1 MASRVDGVRQQQVSA
16 EKRLRTKITIRQKRW
31 LLSTHLLCVAA
42 WLGGGFCSLAF
53 NITALRAT
61 NPHLL
66 NATYMFANT
75 LDKTIIRGGA
85 VGTLLTGLLLAWLA
99 QWGLIRFY
107 WIIVKEIAA
116 VLCVVTG
123 LIIRWNGHAIASTAA
138 RGLQAFSDPLYLT
151 NRTRLFVGISFQL
164 LMLAG
169 VIAVSIFKPWGQR
182 RRPSRRSVSRLS
194 RGATPTG
201 IVANASGARVID

>member
-1 MASRVDGVRQQQVSA
+1 MSA
-16 EKRLRTKITIRQKRW
+16 EKRPRNKITIRQKRW

-42 WLGGGFCSLAF
+42 WLGGGLCSLAF
-53 NITALRAT
+53 NITALWAT
-61 NPHLL
+61 DPHLL
-66 NATYMFANT
+66 NATYVFANT

-85 VGTLLTGLLLAWLA
+85 VGTLLTGLLLAWLT

-116 VLCVVTG
+116 VLCVVTD
-123 LIIRWNGHAIASTAA
+123 LIIIRWNDHAIASTAA

-164 LMLAG
+164 MLLAG
-169 VIAVSIFKPWGQR
+169 VIAISIFKPWGQR
-182 RRPSRRSVSRLS
+182 RRPSRRSVSRL
-194 RGATPTG
+194 RGATSTG
-201 IVANASGARVID
+201 IVANASGARVIE